1 MKTAT
6 KNLENDHD
14 NILQLLDVMEH
25 ISGMPQPDVS
35 HLESIVDI
43 IKNFADGT
51 HHAKEENILFP
62 LLAERGFSLSQG
74 PVAVMLFEHV
84 QGRNYVKGIDDN
96 IKLYKKGTPG
106 ALEEIYKNM
115 SGYAELLRNHIAK
128 ENNVLFRMADNVLS
142 EDDQME
148 TLALFDEAEHKTGS
162 VTSSGEYIKRIRELV
177 SFYGV

>member
-14 NILQLLDVMEH
+14 HILRLIDVMEH
-25 ISGMPQPDVS
+25 ISGMPQPDVG

-43 IKNFADGT
+43 IRNFADGT

-62 LLAERGFSLSQG
+62 LLAERGFSLYQG
-74 PVAVMLFEHV
+74 PVAVMLHEHV
-84 QGRNYVKGIDDN
+84 QGRNYVGAMDEN
-96 IKLYKKGTPG
+96 IKLYKKGIPG
-106 ALEEIYKNM
+106 SLDEIYRNM
-115 SGYAELLRNHIAK
+115 AGYAELLRNHIAK

-142 EDDQME
+142 EDDQQV
-148 TLALFDEAEHKTGS
+148 TLARFDEAEHKSGS
-162 VTSSGEYIKRIRELV
+162 AAGSDEYFKRIKKLV